1 MNSRFSKSVF
11 QRDVQ
16 DTVRRLFRKELDE
29 LYVIAN
35 KDSDEIKE
43 AVQKIVPTY
52 VIAKNG

>member
-1 MNSRFSKSVF
+1 MNVDWINGAT
-11 QRDVQ
+11 Q
-16 DTVRRLFRKELDE
+16 KELDQ

-35 KDSDEIKE
+35 KDSNGIKE